1 MNSTVHACVLRL
13 IWAMAGTISLSA
25 SSFAQ
30 VQFPVSFDA
39 SASNLTSIERTQITS
54 HVQAAGADWI
64 QYVLINGSRSIE
76 VEIGID
82 DAIATGNGG
91 SATSGF
97 VGVNVRDTFEQGAAA
112 ELRTGVDPN
121 GATVDVR
128 FKFNTN
134 YLRNELW
141 LDPNPTL
148 RIDPVPVNRTDAMSV
163 FLHEFGHAFA
173 YNGFNDLNSGLPQP
187 AFWSTFDQWI
197 IPRPSLAA
205 RNLFSGPRAR
215 AVFGTNPDLTTGN
228 IFHWANSALL
238 QQAVLEN
245 GGEPISM
252 DADQAAVL
260 RTNEVSSALIDEL
273 MNGVVFVRG
282 SRYRISALDRAVL
295 DDVGIATKLFAS
307 GFE

>member
-1 MNSTVHACVLRL
+1 MNSTIRARVLRL
-13 IWAMAGTISLSA
+13 ILAAGAISLSA
-25 SSFAQ
+25 ASHAQ
-30 VQFPVSFDA
+30 VQFPVTFDA
-39 SASNLTSIERTQITS
+39 SASNLTSTERTQITS

-76 VEIGID
+76 VEIIID
-82 DAIATGNGG
+82 ETIPFGNG
-91 SATSGF
+91 SSVSSGF
-97 VGVNVRDTFEQGAAA
+97 VGVNVRDMFEQGAAA

-128 FKFNTN
+128 FKFNTD

-141 LDPNPTL
+141 FDPNPRL
-148 RIDPVPVNRTDAMSV
+148 RIDPVPINRTDAMSV
-163 FLHEFGHAFA
+163 FLHEFGHTFA

-197 IPRPSLAA
+197 IPRPSTTA

-215 AVFGTNPDLTTGN
+215 AVFGSNPDLTTGN
-228 IFHWANSALL
+228 IFHWTNSGLL
-238 QQAVLEN
+238 RQAVANN

-252 DADQAAVL
+252 DADQAAAL
-260 RTNEVSSALIDEL
+260 RANEADSALIDEL
-273 MNGVVFVRG
+273 MNGVVFFRG
-282 SRYRISALDRAVL
+282 TRYRISALDRAVL
-295 DDVGIATKLFAS
+295 DDVGIAAKLFAS